1 MTDAPPA
8 STPAGAPA
16 SDALQAVPS
25 LLPHNASP
33 QERAIEAATARLA
46 DVPVPLRDLWN
57 PETCPA
63 ELLPWLA
70 WAFGV
75 DEWESGW
82 TEAAKRAAIRDSVNI
97 HRHKGTVWAIKRVLA
112 NAGHGDAQLFEG
124 HSASGYD
131 DTFDHDAGRSYGDP
145 EGWAKYSFV
154 TNRVISVADG
164 EKIRALLA
172 ATAPARC
179 HLQDLAFTDAVFYDD
194 EFSYDGTYN
203 HGAV

>member
-75 DEWESGW
+75 DE
-82 TEAAKRAAIRDSVNI
+82 
-97 HRHKGTVWAIKRVLA
+97 
-112 NAGHGDAQLFEG
+112 
-124 HSASGYD
+124 
-131 DTFDHDAGRSYGDP
+131 
-145 EGWAKYSFV
+145 
-154 TNRVISVADG
+154 
-164 EKIRALLA
+164 
-172 ATAPARC
+172 
-179 HLQDLAFTDAVFYDD
+179 
-194 EFSYDGTYN
+194 
-203 HGAV
+203 